1 MKKIIIAL
9 FALLSLT
16 QLNALPLDGIT
27 ENKNLL
33 KEIRGFLQ
41 ESVEDIKTNYTIAG
55 LLYTGE
61 ATLVKHNNTPNFSLI
76 QHKGYI
82 TFHLQTNKNFDAFT
96 LEVVADKNNDKNLDP
111 HRTNI
116 YNVFLKLFKGRNLV
130 QEQLAGVIELAN
142 AAIVDEGNFYTNL
155 AVNAIYRADKFYV
168 LDTEP
173 NTCGKQI
180 DLNTFTFSSPY
191 YETYTVVNHQPDC
204 QDHNHCSCPRT
215 TVIERKEFVPT
226 KVSYSIETETCKRD
240 KTCKC
245 PEYIIP
251 EKQN

>member
-9 FALLSLT
+9 FALFSIT
-16 QLNALPLDGIT
+16 QLNALPLEEIT
-27 ENKNLL
+27 ENKKLL
-33 KEIRGFLQ
+33 KEIHVLLQ
-41 ESVEDIKTNYTIAG
+41 ESIKDIKTNYTIAG

-61 ATLVKHNNTPNFSLI
+61 ATLVRHNNTPKFSLI
-76 QHKGYI
+76 QHEGYI
-82 TFHLQTNKNFDAFT
+82 TYHLQTSNNFDAFT
-96 LEVVADKNNDKNLDP
+96 LEVVADSDNENTDP

-116 YNVFLKLFKGRNLV
+116 YNVFLRLFKERYLV

-142 AAIVDEGNFYTNL
+142 AGITDEGSFYTNL
-155 AVNAIYRADKFYV
+155 AVNAVYGTDKFYV

-180 DLNTFTFSSPY
+180 DLNTSTFPSPY
-191 YETYTVVNHQPDC
+191 YETRTVVKHLPSC

-215 TVIERKEFVPT
+215 TVIERKESVPT
-226 KVSYSIETETCKRD
+226 KASYPIETETCKKD